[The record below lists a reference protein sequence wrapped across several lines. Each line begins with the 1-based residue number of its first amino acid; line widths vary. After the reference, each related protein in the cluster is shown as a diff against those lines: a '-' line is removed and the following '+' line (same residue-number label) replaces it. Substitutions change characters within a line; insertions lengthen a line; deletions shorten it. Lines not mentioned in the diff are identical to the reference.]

1 MRRIVLIAVLFSG
14 IITACSKQEII
25 TNYVT
30 HEETQSIFE
39 GIAEYVNSSVD
50 LSACKKIKAQIDDV
64 VPLGGEEGVLIS
76 DMLDNRF
83 INPSALSRA
92 LIQTNSVP
100 STRSGSDIIQYIID
114 KNIQVYWP
122 YSDGYVNFK
131 MIIE

>member
-1 MRRIVLIAVLFSG
+1 MLKTGNHYKLCNS
-14 IITACSKQEII
+14 
-25 TNYVT
+25 
-30 HEETQSIFE
+30 EETQSIFE

>member
-50 LSACKKIKAQIDDV
+50 LSACKKIKALIDDV

-100 STRSGSDIIQYIID
+100 STRSEIGRAH
-114 KNIQVYWP
+114 V
-122 YSDGYVNFK
+122 
-131 MIIE
+131 